1 MRDNKAN
8 AKQPKALNEMNEWR
22 AKQITAA
29 ILQKASAKQAN
40 RQQGV
45 KVDLL
50 SSTWHTVYPFIH
62 RLSVR
67 PPLRLLLKLVGGC
80 LPSGSR
86 GGMARGWVARVAT
99 DASLANSHSPRCARS
114 KRVRGTH
121 EASVSRLMCS
131 VTVFL
136 LRPACLAACL
146 RPCCQRQSTSH
157 MPHAP
162 PQVNNNNNK
171 NMATARATTPLAAAM
186 IFEINSTWF
195 CFLAC
200 CFGECEG
207 VDVARGYW
215 RLGEGD
221 FKLRR
226 REIKIHFRHVALPD
240 LKPQTHYHS
249 QRQCILYIRIFKA
262 QA

>member
-1 MRDNKAN
+1 MKWKESRETCESGSHEGQRT
-8 AKQPKALNEMNEWR
+8 KQMPNNRKRWMKWMNEGLN
-22 AKQITAA
+22 K
-29 ILQKASAKQAN
+29 LQRPFCKRQAPN
-40 RQQGV
+40 RQTVDESVQEQGV

-50 SSTWHTVYPFIH
+50 SPTWHTVYPFIVCPCVLH
-62 RLSVR
+62 CGCSWSLMGLLAERKQWRHEEGVR
-67 PPLRLLLKLVGGC
+67 T
-80 LPSGSR
+80 
-86 GGMARGWVARVAT
+86 RVAT
-99 DASLANSHSPRCARS
+99 DASLANSHSPRFAQS
-114 KRVRGTH
+114 KRARGTH

-157 MPHAP
+157 MPLAP

-171 NMATARATTPLAAAM
+171 NMATARATAPLAAAM

-200 CFGECEG
+200 CFCECEG

-215 RLGEGD
+215 RPGGRG
-221 FKLRR
+221 LR
-226 REIKIHFRHVALPD
+226 AT
-240 LKPQTHYHS
+240 QT
-249 QRQCILYIRIFKA
+249 RN
-262 QA
+262 